1 MRYLIDTDIL
11 IDHLRGETKA
21 RDFLKEAKIQ
31 GGELCYSVIAKAEL
45 YAGLRRSEEGSLSA
59 LLAGMDE
66 VVIDGDVAVMA
77 GRYKSMFQR
86 SRGVLLPDALV
97 AASAKQNDAVLVTL
111 NGKHYPMKDIE
122 VMVPYTK
129 V

>member
-86 SRGVLLPDALV
+86 SRGILLPDALV
-97 AASAKQNDAVLVTL
+97 AASAKQTDAVLVTL

>member
-1 MRYLIDTDIL
+1 MRAIVFGKVEENGQIG
-11 IDHLRGETKA
+11 IRGADKA
-21 RDFLKEAKIQ
+21 CGI
-31 GGELCYSVIAKAEL
+31 
-45 YAGLRRSEEGSLSA
+45 
-59 LLAGMDE
+59 
-66 VVIDGDVAVMA
+66 
-77 GRYKSMFQR
+77 
-86 SRGVLLPDALV
+86 LLPDALV